1 MEKEEK
7 KKSFWKSKIFLFA
20 VLPLFV
26 IGSVFAGVFLVN
38 SIVMTISV
46 AEPFTVEYAMLG
58 DAGNYKGT
66 PTCAE
71 YEESTGAWIP
81 SGASVPTGQI
91 YPGESRKLC
100 VRITNAGEGDI
111 PYVVT
116 SSVTGEAGCAIAF
129 PKETLIGNAPSGIS
143 VNGKEFTIPADAP
156 PVTGCQINI
165 SVSRGTLS

>member
-58 DAGNYKGT
+58 DGGNYKGT

-71 YEESTGAWIP
+71 YTGVWIP

-111 PYVVT
+111 PYVV
-116 SSVTGEAGCAIAF
+116 SSNVTGMDGCTDAF
-129 PKETLIGNAPSGIS
+129 PTENLIGNAPRGIS